1 MDKMDEF
8 TNEFEEMGEKEK
20 QKAKMSSLAKIII
33 IILSFII
40 LSLSVVIVLIF
51 VLKKDDDDD
60 EKKEKKEDNI
70 DDSETYTNFFR
81 KAFSGEIY
89 YNLTYAT
96 EKVEN
101 TFKLNGD
108 NYREEIGLVNENED
122 YVANKDNIYDLY
134 IPYSAIKTK
143 KTKGIILFIHGG
155 AWIYGSKEDMSFI
168 YQIYFEHEYII
179 AI

>member
-101 TFKLNGD
+101 T
-108 NYREEIGLVNENED
+108 I
-122 YVANKDNIYDLY
+122 
-134 IPYSAIKTK
+134 
-143 KTKGIILFIHGG
+143 
-155 AWIYGSKEDMSFI
+155 
-168 YQIYFEHEYII
+168 
-179 AI
+179 